1 MKQLTLIF
9 LSIFLT
15 NINLNAQ
22 IILPRVLGHNM
33 VLQRNKPV
41 QIWGKASVGE
51 QVSVQFAGQNKTT
64 KTDSD
69 GNWSVTLKALKTS
82 NKPSEMVITGKNT
95 IKLQNILVGEVW
107 LCSGQSNMEY
117 TMRKNSKVTRPNVEG
132 QNPVDELQF
141 AKNPNIRIFL
151 VNRKELVKPD
161 SLHRGWSIA
170 KDSAL
175 RSFSAVGYFFAKE
188 INLQTDVP
196 IGMISSAIPGSRIE
210 PWISEEAFA
219 ESAYYKNQ
227 KVDGEPAKFYN
238 PMIRPLEKLAMRG
251 FLWYQGES
259 NCFLKDSTQYTHKLE
274 TLIKSWRNAWH
285 DEKMPFYYVQIVPY
299 LYSSS
304 KGKVILDNKTLPTF
318 WEAQANVSKILSKTD
333 YVTTTDLIDSLTELH
348 PSYKWEIGKRLALLA
363 LKNDYDKKGIIAQGP
378 EFEKIKIDGDKAII
392 TFKNAENGLLSKDGK
407 ALTFFELAANDGH
420 FVKANAQIEG
430 NSVVVTAP
438 NISKPKSVR
447 FAWDETAKPNLFNQA
462 GLPARPFR
470 TK

>member
-1 MKQLTLIF
+1 MKQLYLLI
-9 LSIFLT
+9 LSIFYM
-15 NINLNAQ
+15 NSVLNAQ
-22 IILPRVLGHNM
+22 VILPRIFGHNM
-33 VLQRNKPV
+33 VLQRNKPLNV
-41 QIWGKASVGE
+41 WGKASVGE
-51 QVSVQFAGQNKTT
+51 QVSVQFEGQNKTT
-64 KTDSD
+64 KTDSE
-69 GNWSVTLKALKTS
+69 GNWSVKLASLKTS
-82 NKPSEMVITGKNT
+82 NIPAEMVIQGKNT
-95 IKLQNILVGEVW
+95 ITLTNILVGEVW

-117 TMRKNSKVTRPNVEG
+117 TMRKNSKVARPKVEG

-175 RSFSAVGYFFAKE
+175 RSFSAVAYFFAKE
-188 INLQTDVP
+188 INQQIDVP

-210 PWISEEAFA
+210 PWISEEALA
-219 ESAYYKNQ
+219 ESADFKEK

-238 PMIRPLEKLAMRG
+238 PMIRPLEQFTMRG

-259 NCFLKDSTQYTHKLE
+259 NCFLKDSVQYTQKLT
-274 TLIKSWRNAWH
+274 TLISSWRKAWH
-285 DEKMPFYYVQIVPY
+285 DKKMPFYYVQIVPY

-304 KGKVILDNKTLPTF
+304 KGKVILNNKTLPNF
-318 WEAQANVSKILSKTD
+318 WEAQANVSKILSQTD

-363 LKNDYDKKGIIAQGP
+363 LKNDYGKNKIVSTGPDFDGMKIENEKVIIS
-378 EFEKIKIDGDKAII
+378 
-392 TFKNAENGLLSKDGK
+392 FKNVENGLHSKDEK
-407 ALTFFELAANDGH
+407 PLTFFEIAGKDGQ
-420 FVKANAQIEG
+420 FVPANAIIQGDKVIVSAL
-430 NSVVVTAP
+430 NITNPTA
-438 NISKPKSVR
+438 VR